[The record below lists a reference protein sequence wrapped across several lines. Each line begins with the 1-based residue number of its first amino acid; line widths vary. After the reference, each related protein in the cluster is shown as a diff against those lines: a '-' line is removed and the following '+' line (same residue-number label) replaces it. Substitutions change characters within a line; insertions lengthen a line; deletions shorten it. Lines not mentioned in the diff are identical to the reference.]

1 MSKFAEQI
9 AANRQARGRSFVD
22 VEEWGTEDNP
32 LRIYY
37 TKVTGSDIDKVSRK
51 YKDFTANPSIAGM
64 VEMIIIKSQTED
76 GEKMF
81 SLEDK
86 PTLMREPIT
95 VLTLVFGTIFNA
107 ISVEEQ
113 EKN

>member
-9 AANRQARGRSFVD
+9 AANRAARERNFIDVD
-22 VEEWGTEDNP
+22 EWGAEGNP

-37 TKVTGSDIDKVSRK
+37 TAVTGSDIDKVSRK
-51 YKDFTANPSIAGM
+51 YKDFTSNPSIAGM
-64 VEMIIIKSQTED
+64 VEMIIIKAQTED

-81 SLEDK
+81 SLDDK
-86 PTLMREPIT
+86 PTLLREPIG
-95 VLTLVFGTIFNA
+95 VLTNVFGVVFNA
-107 ISVEEQ
+107 VSVEEQ

>member
-9 AANRQARGRSFVD
+9 AANRSARKRSHIEVS
-22 VEEWGTEDNP
+22 EWGSEDSP
-32 LRIYY
+32 LVIYY

-51 YKDFTANPSIAGM
+51 YKDFISNPTIAGM
-64 VEMIIIKSQTED
+64 VEMIIIKSETSD

-81 SLEDK
+81 KIDDK

-95 VLTLVFGTIFNA
+95 VLTNVFGSIFDA
-107 ISVEEQ
+107 VTVEEQ

>member
-9 AANRQARGRSFVD
+9 AANRAARERNFIDVD
-22 VEEWGTEDNP
+22 EWGTEGNP

-37 TKVTGSDIDKVSRK
+37 TAVTGSDIDKVSRK
-51 YKDFTANPSIAGM
+51 HKDFTSNPSIAGM
-64 VEMIIIKSQTED
+64 VEMIIIKAQTDD

-86 PTLMREPIT
+86 PTLLREPIG
-95 VLTLVFGTIFNA
+95 VLTNVFGVVFNA
-107 ISVEEQ
+107 LSVEEQ